1 MKRFVIALAAFSMM
15 TPVAAFA
22 QGYHHDNGRRHV
34 EKKVIIREKTVT
46 PRDFHR
52 DRHNHHRWARG
63 RYLPREYR
71 GRVVVYNRY
80 HLARPE
86 RGRVWVNV
94 GGQFLLINP
103 HTGFVF
109 ATATPR

>member
-1 MKRFVIALAAFSMM
+1 MKRFVIALAAFSML

-22 QGYHHDNGRRHV
+22 QDSYHHDRGRHV
-34 EKKVIIREKTVT
+34 EKRVIIREKVVT
-46 PRDFHR
+46 PRY
-52 DRHNHHRWARG
+52 HHRHERHWARG
-63 RYLPREYR
+63 HYLPREYW

-86 RGRVWVNV
+86 RGRVWVHV
-94 GGQFLLINP
+94 GNQFLLINP
-103 HTGFVF
+103 RTGFVF